1 MAIINGDSNNNSLTG
16 TASADSLYGYAGN
29 DTLSG
34 AGGNDYLD
42 GGSGDD
48 SMVGGLGN
56 DVYVIDSASDVVV
69 ELAGEGTDVA
79 YVYATT
85 INLST
90 SSIEIINMYG
100 GSLNVTANSESN
112 RINGNSGN
120 NSIDGGAGV
129 DTIFAGSGDDTVYG
143 GAGTDYIYGDDGN
156 DLLSGDSEN
165 DRLYGGNGNDTLLGG
180 AGDDILSGG
189 IGTDSMIG
197 GTGRDSYYVD
207 SSLDVVVENANEGTD
222 KVYSEISYTLGA
234 DVELLELLGTANL
247 NGIGNTLDNWITGN
261 TGNNSL
267 VGGSGNDTLDGGVG
281 QDTMVGGL
289 GNDRYFVDSALDVV
303 TEAASEGTDAIVSSI
318 SYVLGANIENLA
330 LTGQSN
336 LTATGNAQDNYLV
349 GNDGNNTITGGAGN
363 DVVNGGAGN
372 DSLVGGLG
380 NDQYYVDSYG
390 DVVVELANEGNDR
403 VYSYVGFTLPNNVE
417 NLVLLGGDNIVA
429 YGNSL
434 VNNLR
439 GNNGD
444 NTLNGGTGADI
455 MIGGGGNDTYYV
467 DNVGDT
473 VTEAAGE
480 GTNDTIYASVNYT
493 LPINVERLIISGSAT
508 TLTGNSSDNYLVGNT
523 AANTIDGGLGNDT
536 LDGGTGA
543 DSMNGGDGNDVY
555 YVDNVGD
562 VLVDSSGTDTVYSS
576 ISYTLGTGF
585 ENLVLTGT
593 SNINGSGNA
602 SANAITGNASSNTL
616 TSGAATGTTGNDTLT
631 GGDGD
636 DTYIIDDA
644 GDVII
649 EQDGEGTDNVQ
660 VNYSGYTLSANVE
673 NLTLMGTVAA
683 VTGNV
688 LDNTMDGNAS
698 NNMMSGADGN
708 DRINGQGGADTI
720 DGGNGDDIIDG
731 GAGTDSMVGGA
742 GNDSFYVDA
751 AADVI
756 VEAASGGTDTVN
768 ASVSYT
774 ISANIESL
782 VLTGTAANGN
792 GATGNFN
799 EMITG
804 NAANNILSGDG
815 GNDTLYGGTGNDTLS
830 GGANDDVLDGNAG
843 TDSMVGGTG
852 NDSYYVDNSGDSVTE
867 NASEGTDTVYTSI
880 SYTLGTNFENLTATG
895 SQAITLTGNSVS
907 NYITGNSSANT
918 LIGGAGDTLAGGGG
932 NDTYVYS
939 GSFTGAIVETAT
951 GGNDTIQADFNVD
964 LNATQ
969 YANVENITFTNG
981 SRTGTGNGV
990 ANYFISNANENV
1002 YYGNGGNDTFD
1013 SNYGGG
1019 NAEDVPPTSN
1029 DGDTMYGGTGDDTYY
1044 VSTFDERYTSYNW
1057 LGQATVNPGWA
1068 PYVLDVIVE
1077 NANEGNDSLVINW
1090 IDVDDDDN
1098 GSGIE
1103 SATVDLNAGASD
1115 LANGLSRIGN
1125 GNIENLTFTGTD
1137 DLKKAQGNGLNNLI
1151 IGGSGA
1157 NTLSGG
1163 GGNDTISGGGG
1174 GDTLN
1179 GEDGDDSIITDGG
1192 DAISGGNGTDTV
1204 LTTVSYALDADVE
1217 NAVLQNAAANLS
1229 LTGNGL
1235 NNVLTGDA
1243 GNNTLTGGTG
1253 ADSMSGGAGND
1264 TYDVDNVSD
1273 VCTENAFGGT
1283 DTVNAAVNWTLGANF
1298 ENLYLKAGTGT
1309 IAGTGNNLNNTLNGW
1324 DNLLSN
1330 SLAGGAGDDTYYVYY
1345 DGANSDVVTE
1355 NANAGYDVV
1364 NIKANGTLATYTMD
1378 ANVEKLVLQGT
1389 ATFSLVNGNVL
1400 DNGIIGTFNA
1410 AGLTT
1415 LAGGAGNDYYIV
1427 GSNDTVSET
1436 AGNGYDTVYVDNVNY
1451 SGSLANV
1458 EAVYAYN
1465 TTSETTN
1472 FTSGGFTLNFGTNT
1486 GGLLVWDGTGADTV
1500 TTGSGNDTIYGNGGT
1515 DTLAGGAG
1523 NDTYYI
1529 TSGSAQI
1536 TELASAGTDTVYSS
1550 ATYTLASNVE
1560 FLYLQ
1565 DSGGAINATGS
1576 TGNDTIIGNTSN
1588 NLISGGDGNDTLSGG
1603 GGTDTLTGG
1612 KGADF
1617 YYADSSSDAIT
1628 ELQTDLTDGLPAG
1641 NFAIYGGSTPAAET
1655 VDKAFDNNTST
1666 KYLNYTTP
1674 NTGALIDLGYSAI
1687 VTSLGL
1693 TTANDASYR
1702 DPKTFTLYGSN
1713 TSTTLDMVQISGT
1726 AVALT
1731 TTTARLTDYPTV
1743 DLSANLSA
1751 YRYYRLVFNSI
1762 VGGGG
1767 DTDVQVSEI
1776 RLGGAWNDTD
1786 TVSSS
1791 ASYTLGSLIENL
1803 ILTGSSAINGT
1814 GNASANS
1821 LTGNSAANVL
1831 DGLGGIDTMAG
1842 GLGDDTYIVDNAS
1855 DSVVENTG
1863 EGTDVVQSSVSYT
1876 LAANVENL
1884 TLTGTSA
1891 INATGNALNNY
1902 LTGNS
1907 AANVLTGGAGDD
1919 IYYVEGSDTVTELAN
1934 EGTDSVLSTSS
1945 YTLAAGSY
1953 IENLQL
1959 LEFAGAI
1966 NAIGNEYDNFIQGNG
1981 NNNSIV
1987 GGLGNDT
1994 LDGMAGNDTMLG
2006 GLGDD
2011 VYFVDNTSDSVTE
2024 LAGEGVD
2031 TVYSQATTYTL
2042 GANVENLVLVG
2053 LNNISGVGNTQD
2065 NAITG
2070 NAGANVLSGGG
2081 GNDTFNGM
2089 QGNDTITG
2097 GTGNTSYL
2105 FARGDGTD
2113 SVSDTGGVDS
2123 FTFDSSVN
2131 HTQLWFAQSGNDL
2144 VVTVI
2149 GTTDQ
2154 VTFNGWFTAAANH
2167 IETISTG
2174 DGFAIDDSS
2183 VGTLVT
2189 AMAAFTQP
2197 PLGYTDMPP
2206 EYFDSLELTLF
2217 STWQG

>member
-180 AGDDILSGG
+180 AGNDILSGG
-189 IGTDSMIG
+189 IGTDSMLG
-197 GTGRDSYYVD
+197 GAGNDYYYVD
-207 SSLDVVVENANEGTD
+207 SSTDVVVENANEGSD
-222 KVYSEISYTLGA
+222 RVYSEVAYTLGA
-234 DVELLELLGTANL
+234 EVENLELLGTANL
-247 NGIGNTLDNWITGN
+247 NGIGNALDNYIAGN
-261 TGNNSL
+261 SGNNSL
-267 VGGSGNDTLDGGVG
+267 DGGAGNDRLDGGVG
-281 QDTMVGGL
+281 QDTMVGGA
-289 GNDRYFVDSALDVV
+289 GNDTFYVDNALDSVV
-303 TEAASEGTDAIVSSI
+303 EAASQGTDTVISSI
-318 SYVLGANIENLA
+318 SYVLGNNLEYLT
-330 LTGQSN
+330 LTGQAN
-336 LTATGNAQDNYLV
+336 LTGTGNALNNYII
-349 GNDGNNTITGGAGN
+349 GNDGNNTIAGGAGN
-363 DVVNGGAGN
+363 DVINGGAGN

-380 NDQYYVDSYG
+380 NDQYYIDSYG

-403 VYSYVGFTLPNNVE
+403 VYSYVGYTLPTNVE
-417 NLVLLGGDNIVA
+417 NLVLLGSDSIVA

-439 GNNGD
+439 GNSGD
-444 NTLNGGTGADI
+444 NTLDGGTGADV
-455 MIGGGGNDTYYV
+455 MAGGAGNDTYYV
-467 DNVGDT
+467 DNVSDT

-480 GTNDTIYASVNYT
+480 GTNDTIYSSVNYT
-493 LPINVERLIISGSAT
+493 LPTNVERLIISGAAT
-508 TLTGNSSDNYLVGNT
+508 TITGNSGDNYLVGNS
-523 AANTIDGGLGNDT
+523 AANTIDGGLGASNGNDT

-555 YVDNVGD
+555 YVDNAGD

-593 SNINGSGNA
+593 SNINGTGNA
-602 SANAITGNASSNTL
+602 SANAITGNSSSNTL

-636 DTYIIDDA
+636 DTYIIDDS
-644 GDVII
+644 GDVIV

-660 VNYSGYTLSANVE
+660 VNFSGYTLSANVE

-683 VTGNV
+683 VTGNA
-688 LDNTMDGNAS
+688 LDNTMDGNGS
-698 NNMMSGADGN
+698 NNTMSGMDGN
-708 DRINGQGGADTI
+708 DRINGQGGNDTI

-742 GNDSFYVDA
+742 GNDSFYVDVA
-751 AADVI
+751 TDVI
-756 VEAASGGTDTVN
+756 AEASLGGTDTVY

-792 GATGNFN
+792 GATGIFN

-804 NAANNILSGDG
+804 NSANNVLTGDG

-843 TDSMVGGTG
+843 ADSMDGGAGNDSFYVDDAGDVVSDSAGTDIVYSAVNYTLGSSIENLTLIGTQAIGGTG
-852 NDSYYVDNSGDSVTE
+852 NSG
-867 NASEGTDTVYTSI
+867 N
-880 SYTLGTNFENLTATG
+880 
-895 SQAITLTGNSVS
+895 
-907 NYITGNSSANT
+907 NYITGNSSGNRLA
-918 LIGGAGDTLAGGGG
+918 GGGGTDTLAGGNG
-932 NDTYVYS
+932 NDTYVVG
-939 GSFTGAIVETAT
+939 GSMAGLTLVETSTGGSDTVEASINIDLTGAAFTNI
-951 GGNDTIQADFNVD
+951 
-964 LNATQ
+964 
-969 YANVENITFTNG
+969 ENITFTNG
-981 SRTGTGNGV
+981 GRVGTGTSASNTLTSGGNSSTLNGGDG
-990 ANYFISNANENV
+990 NDFLISRVGEGSGSGGSPGNDTLNGGLGDDTYTVGTYDQYNV
-1002 YYGNGGNDTFD
+1002 DWLGAWSTGPAPVVTDVISDSGGNDTVIVVWTD
-1013 SNYGGG
+1013 IDDDAPTIGNGGDGIESATINIATGLGGG
-1019 NAEDVPPTSN
+1019 SIENVTFQGTDNLKSVIGNGSN
-1029 DGDTMYGGTGDDTYY
+1029 NLLIGGAGANTLSGAGGNDTLSGGGGGDSMAGGTGDDT
-1044 VSTFDERYTSYNW
+1044 F
-1057 LGQATVNPGWA
+1057 
-1068 PYVLDVIVE
+1068 
-1077 NANEGNDSLVINW
+1077 
-1090 IDVDDDDN
+1090 
-1098 GSGIE
+1098 
-1103 SATVDLNAGASD
+1103 
-1115 LANGLSRIGN
+1115 
-1125 GNIENLTFTGTD
+1125 
-1137 DLKKAQGNGLNNLI
+1137 
-1151 IGGSGA
+1151 
-1157 NTLSGG
+1157 
-1163 GGNDTISGGGG
+1163 
-1174 GDTLN
+1174 
-1179 GEDGDDSIITDGG
+1179 ITDGG
-1192 DAISGGNGTDTV
+1192 DTISENAGEGNDTV
-1204 LTTVSYALDADVE
+1204 YASITYTLPTNVE
-1217 NAVLQNAAANLS
+1217 VLYLQSGAGAINA
-1229 LTGNGL
+1229 TGNGSNNAL
-1235 NNVLTGDA
+1235 YGNESNNVLTG
-1243 GNNTLTGGTG
+1243 GTG
-1253 ADSMSGGAGND
+1253 NDTMVGGAGND
-1264 TYDVDNVSD
+1264 TYDVDSTSD

-1283 DTVNAAVNWTLGANF
+1283 DSVNSSVTWTLGANF
-1298 ENLYLKAGTGT
+1298 ENLYLKAGFAG
-1309 IAGTGNNLNNTLNGW
+1309 INGTGNSLNNTLNGW
-1324 DNLLSN
+1324 DNLSRN
-1330 SLAGGAGDDTYYVYY
+1330 SLAGGAGDDTYYIYY
-1345 DGANSDVVTE
+1345 DVTTTTNSDVVTE
-1355 NANAGYDVV
+1355 NANEGYDVV
-1364 NIKANGTLATYTMD
+1364 YIKASGTLATYTMD
-1378 ANVEKLVLQGT
+1378 ANVEQLVLQGT
-1389 ATFSLVNGNVL
+1389 TTFTLVNGNSL
-1400 DNGIIGTFNA
+1400 DNGIWGSFNSGGA
-1410 AGLTT
+1410 TN
-1415 LAGGAGNDYYIV
+1415 LAGGAGNDYYVV
-1427 GSNDTVSET
+1427 GSTDTVTET
-1436 AGNGYDTVYVDNVNY
+1436 AGNGYDTVYIDNVSY
-1451 SGSLANV
+1451 TSALANV

-1465 TTSETTN
+1465 TTSYTTD
-1472 FTSGGFTLNFGTNT
+1472 FTTGGFTLNFGANT
-1486 GGLLVWDGTGADTV
+1486 GGLIVWDGSGADSV
-1500 TTGSGNDTIYGNGGT
+1500 TTGSGNDTIYGNGGA
-1515 DTLAGGAG
+1515 DTLAGGTG

-1529 TSGSAQI
+1529 ASGSSQI
-1536 TELASAGTDTVYSS
+1536 TEAAGAGTDTVYSS
-1550 ATYTLASNVE
+1550 ATYTLAANIE
-1560 FLYLQ
+1560 YLYLQ

-1576 TGNDTIIGNTSN
+1576 TGNDTIVGNASN

-1603 GGTDTLTGG
+1603 GGTDTLNGG

-1628 ELQTDLTDGLPAG
+1628 ELQTDLTDGLPTG
-1641 NFAIYGGSTPAAET
+1641 NFTLYTGANTTNEDPP
-1655 VDKAFDNNTST
+1655 KAFDGTSST
-1666 KYLNYTTP
+1666 KYLNTSGAG
-1674 NTGALIDLGYSAI
+1674 TGALIDLGYSGV

-1693 TTANDASYR
+1693 TTANDSTWR
-1702 DPKTFTLYGSN
+1702 DPTSFTLYGSN
-1713 TSTTLDMVQISGT
+1713 TSTTAGMVAITGVG
-1726 AVALT
+1726 VALSAP
-1731 TTTARLTDYPTV
+1731 TARLTDYATT
-1743 DLSANLSA
+1743 DLSSNLTA
-1751 YRYYRLVFNSI
+1751 YRYYRLVFNTI
-1762 VGGGG
+1762 RGGGS
-1767 DTDVQVSEI
+1767 DSYVQISEV

-1821 LTGNSAANVL
+1821 LTGNSAANIL
-1831 DGLGGIDTMAG
+1831 DGQSGIDTMTG
-1842 GLGDDTYIVDNAS
+1842 GLGDDTYVVDNAS
-1855 DSVVENTG
+1855 DSVVENAG
-1863 EGTDVVQSSVSYT
+1863 EGVDTVQSSVSYT

-1884 TLTGTSA
+1884 TLTGSSA

-1902 LTGNS
+1902 ITGNS

-2006 GLGDD
+2006 GAGDD

-2024 LAGEGVD
+2024 LAGEGED

-2053 LNNISGVGNTQD
+2053 LNNISGTGNTQD
-2065 NAITG
+2065 NIITG

-2097 GTGNTSYL
+2097 GTGNTNYQ

-2113 SVSDTGGVDS
+2113 TVSDTGGMDT
-2123 FTFDSSVN
+2123 FAFDSSVS
-2131 HTQLWFAQSGNDL
+2131 HTQLWFTQSSNDL
-2144 VVTVI
+2144 VVTVV

-2154 VTFNGWFTAAANH
+2154 VTFSGWFSSSANH
-2167 IETISTG
+2167 IETISCG
-2174 DGFAIDDSS
+2174 DGFSIDDSS
-2183 VGTLVT
+2183 VATLVT

-2197 PLGYTDMPP
+2197 SLGYTDMPP